1 MSDMIEDRA
10 ADGAAG
16 SASGPPAGNVAEA
29 AALDD
34 TTLAAFVAEHYERLL
49 RLAWLVTR
57 DATLT
62 ADAVQAGLEQA
73 WRNRSKLRD
82 GRRLRPWL
90 DRIVVRE
97 SIRIGKR
104 RRGWLR
110 RVLSQ
115 PEPSEAWIDVA
126 HTGRLPSAE
135 WIAFRAAFG
144 RLPSEQRAVVALHLY
159 AGYSVAET
167 AHLVGARIGTVRSR
181 LRLARQ
187 RLRRDVEEGHR

>member
-1 MSDMIEDRA
+1 MIEDRA

-16 SASGPPAGNVAEA
+16 NASGSAAGNAAEA

-34 TTLAAFVAEHYERLL
+34 TTLEAFVAEHYERLR
-49 RLAWLVTR
+49 RLAWLVTH

-73 WRNRSKLRD
+73 WRNRTKLRD

-110 RVLSQ
+110 RTLS
-115 PEPSEAWIDVA
+115 PREPSEAWIDLA

-144 RLPSEQRAVVALHLY
+144 RLPYQQRAVVALHLY

-167 AHLVGARIGTVRSR
+167 ADLVGARIGTVRSR